1 MKLTP
6 VTDQILIE
14 MDPIESKF
22 GDSDL
27 VRPDI
32 AKDAPV
38 WGTVRG
44 VGPGRVVERH
54 GKRVF
59 LPTSLTTGQRVLVPI
74 QAGKRVNIGDSAY
87 RFIREH
93 GTAGDGD
100 NGILAVEDSA

>member
-6 VTDQILIE
+6 TTDQVLIE
-14 MDPIESKF
+14 MDPIEQTF

-44 VGPGRVVERH
+44 AGPGRVVERH

-59 LPTSLTTGQRVLVPI
+59 LPTSLEPGQRVLVPMC
-74 QAGKRVNIGDSAY
+74 AGKRINVGGVPY

-93 GTAGDGD
+93 GINGDGH